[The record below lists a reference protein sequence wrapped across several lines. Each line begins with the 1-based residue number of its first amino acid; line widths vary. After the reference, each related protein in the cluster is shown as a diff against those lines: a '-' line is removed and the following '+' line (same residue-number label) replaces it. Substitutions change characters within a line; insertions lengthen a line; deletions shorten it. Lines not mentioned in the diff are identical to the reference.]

1 MANTFKELPLA
12 EITLRK
18 YEKPSAKNERD
29 LVKKF
34 CLSLG
39 LLQPGDSRD
48 IIIDILLIL
57 LKSEKPVKSDELR
70 EKVIEYRKLMNLPL
84 TGIAHSNIRR
94 QLLRLKNLYLI
105 EKKRDGYRITENTS
119 LKEILL
125 QRIKPILLE
134 QTYNRIL
141 EYAETIDKNIRKCAE

>member
-18 YEKPSAKNERD
+18 YEKPSAENERD

-34 CLSLG
+34 CLGLG

-57 LKSEKPVKSDELR
+57 LKSEKPIKSDELR
-70 EKVIEYRKLMNLPL
+70 EEVIEYRKLMNLPL

-105 EKKRDGYRITENTS
+105 EKKSDGYRITENTS
-119 LKEILL
+119 LREILL

-141 EYAETIDKNIRKCAE
+141 EYAETIDKNVRKCAE

>member
-1 MANTFKELPLA
+1 MANTFKELPLT

-18 YEKPSAKNERD
+18 YEKPSAENERD

-57 LKSEKPVKSDELR
+57 LKSEKPIKSDELR
-70 EKVIEYRKLMNLPL
+70 GKVIEYRKLMNLPL

-105 EKKRDGYRITENTS
+105 EKKNEGYRITENTS
-119 LKEILL
+119 LREILL

-141 EYAETIDKNIRKCAE
+141 EYAEVIDKNIRKCVE

>member
-18 YEKPSAKNERD
+18 YEKPSAENERD